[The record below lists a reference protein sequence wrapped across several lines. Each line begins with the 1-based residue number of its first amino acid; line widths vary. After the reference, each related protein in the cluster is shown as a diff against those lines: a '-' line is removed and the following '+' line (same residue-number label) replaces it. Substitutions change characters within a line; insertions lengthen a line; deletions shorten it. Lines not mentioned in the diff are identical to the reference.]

1 MTPYHFFYVYI
12 LESIRLPS
20 KLYIGLT
27 NNLRKRLSEHNT
39 GQSAFTKSFVPWRLI
54 YYEAFSNASVAR
66 ARELSLKNNGNPMRE
81 LKKRIFRKSGKG
93 GFTLIETL
101 VAISLL
107 TVAVVTPMS
116 LTTQS

>member
-12 LESIRLPS
+12 LESMRLPS

-27 NNLRKRLSEHNT
+27 NNLRKRLIEHNIGKST
-39 GQSAFTKSFVPWRLI
+39 YTKSFTPWKLV
-54 YYEAFSNASVAR
+54 YYEAFSDARAAR

-81 LKKRIFRKSGKG
+81 LKKRVFRKSGKG

-101 VAISLL
+101 VAITLL